1 MGRPHAQPGLPRER
15 ACRLGARCAPTPGR
29 ADDARPENTADVL
42 ALSWR
47 EMQAVA
53 AKLIAEIPVRDAED
67 PTIEN
72 ATPIIGNGDGS
83 SQ

>member
-1 MGRPHAQPGLPRER
+1 
-15 ACRLGARCAPTPGR
+15 
-29 ADDARPENTADVL
+29 VL